1 MQWSTFKAREEK
13 KTVDGSSCLLSLR
26 VGFVSPG
33 IYRVA
38 EMADAIFLCTGSLE
52 NGQRLDNGQRL
63 RKPMARQVRGD
74 LARHCMGWWL
84 PMEVNWGLW
93 GSLGPQSVSLWAPA
107 RGRQNSLSPGH
118 WGQGQDRIS
127 AMGGPTAQGTLG
139 FQHRD

>member
-1 MQWSTFKAREEK
+1 
-13 KTVDGSSCLLSLR
+13 
-26 VGFVSPG
+26 
-33 IYRVA
+33 
-38 EMADAIFLCTGSLE
+38 MADAIFLCTGSLE

-63 RKPMARQVRGD
+63 RKPMTRQVRGN

-84 PMEVNWGLW
+84 PVEVNWGLQ
-93 GSLGPQSVSLWAPA
+93 GLPGAAVSVPLGPSQE
-107 RGRQNSLSPGH
+107 QNSLSPGH